1 MKDFSDVYEYLRDR
15 GTSLPS
21 NLSREEM
28 CCVELFLSKMIGSQL
43 TLGSI
48 ESLECGDTPETI
60 FVYTVNCTAR
70 DVWYSHTPLHVI
82 KGFEIIQSHRS
93 GTTRSQTPP
102 SYTLKGK
109 VLHTHGSNDLWNA
122 VITICESDVVQWKEG
137 FLLILK
143 NDRPPIALRPSTHLN
158 QEFKDKM
165 LCDIFEALTSE
176 RPEKR

>member
-1 MKDFSDVYEYLRDR
+1 MKESSSTLEYLQKR
-15 GTSLPS
+15 GVSLPS

-28 CCVELFLSKMIGSQL
+28 ACVEMFLFNLIESGL
-43 TLGSI
+43 ALNTI
-48 ESLECGDTPETI
+48 ESLVQDTPESI
-60 FVYTVNCTAR
+60 VVYTVDRTER
-70 DVWYSHTPLHVI
+70 DVWCSHTPFHVI

-93 GTTRSQTPP
+93 GATRSQTPP

-137 FLLILK
+137 SLLIWK
-143 NDRPPIALRPSTHLN
+143 NDRAPIALRPSTHLN

-165 LCDIFEALTSE
+165 LYDIFEALTSE